1 MGLGN
6 VSERRSQPPQ
16 VGVSVVILALGT
28 DGTNEDTNRN
38 RLWLPLVRRVRQPF
52 QGMWALPGGN
62 LRADRTLEQAAYA
75 ALESTT
81 DLHPRYLEQLYTFG
95 GPARSRGGLPMVS
108 IVYWA
113 LVGQAEARAFKTG
126 DVNVQWFPEGE
137 LPELAF
143 DHREIIDYALQRL
156 RTKIEYPLVATRL
169 VGEEFTLA
177 QLHGVYEAIT
187 GETIDLA
194 NFRRKM
200 LASGQLEGTGRKR
213 REGRHRPAATYRY
226 VPEEDG
232 GDSHDRHGQRDRN
245 NPGNLSGNRNPI
257 RNGDEGGH
265 GNGINRPD
273 GEDKR
278 AGVVETVNVNGLDSG
293 TPPQPAPRRPDA
305 EDPLAALIPS
315 RR

>member
-28 DGTNEDTNRN
+28 DGTNEDANRN

-126 DVNVQWFPEGE
+126 DVNVQWFPEDG
-137 LPELAF
+137 LPGLAF

-232 GDSHDRHGQRDRN
+232 GDRHGQRDR
-245 NPGNLSGNRNPI
+245 GNDPNSHDPI
-257 RNGDEGGH
+257 RNGSEGVH
-265 GNGINRPD
+265 GNGPD
-273 GEDKR
+273 GTGMGNETDNR
-278 AGVVETVNVNGLDSG
+278 ATHSDG
-293 TPPQPAPRRPDA
+293 TDPGTDTQPVSQRPAA